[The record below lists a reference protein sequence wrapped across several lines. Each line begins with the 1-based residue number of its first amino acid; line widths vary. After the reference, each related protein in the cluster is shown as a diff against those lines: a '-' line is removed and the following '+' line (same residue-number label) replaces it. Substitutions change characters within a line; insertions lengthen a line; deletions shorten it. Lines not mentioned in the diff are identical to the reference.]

1 VEQLPERTEQV
12 VVLGPRDERTNASVQ
27 RFEELAAA
35 AGGDVE
41 IKHVDSAL
49 DSERIVTECQDAVA
63 IIPAA
68 VRILT
73 TEMIGRMPNLKLVH
87 VTSAGTDWL
96 DKPAV
101 YELGVK
107 VANNGGGNRVAVSEH
122 TIMLMVACYRRLEHQ
137 LRNARA
143 GTWLGRAEMPGA
155 PEDYHTLEEKTVG
168 IVGLGRIGK
177 AVVKRLRGWDCE
189 VVYTDVIDFEP
200 EIESELNVS
209 RLSLDE
215 LLAASDVVT
224 LHVPL
229 EPTTRHMM
237 STREFG
243 LMKNTAILI
252 NACRGPVV
260 DEAALVQALRDG
272 EIMGAG
278 LDVLEEEPTPAD
290 NPLFDFDNVIVTP
303 HLASRAIESML
314 TSTEFAIANV
324 SRVARCEEPESIVLP
339 V

>member
-1 VEQLPERTEQV
+1 MAKQV
-12 VVLGPRDERTNASVQ
+12 VVLGPQDERTKGGIR

-41 IKHVDSAL
+41 IKHVDSTL
-49 DSERIVTECQDAVA
+49 DSDQIVAECQDAVA

-68 VRILT
+68 VRTLT
-73 TEMIGRMPNLKLVH
+73 TEMIGRLPNLKLVQ

-107 VANNGGGNRVAVSEH
+107 IANNGGGNRVAVSEH
-122 TIMLMVACYRRLEHQ
+122 TIMLMVASYRRLEHQ

-143 GTWLGRAEMPGA
+143 GTWLGQATMPGA
-155 PEDYHTLEEKTVG
+155 AEDYHTLEEKTVG

-177 AVVKRLRGWDCE
+177 AVAKRLRDWDCE
-189 VVYTDVIDFEP
+189 VVYSDVIDIEP

-209 RLSLDE
+209 KLPLDE

-243 LMKNTAILI
+243 LMKSTAILI

-272 EIMGAG
+272 QIMGAG
-278 LDVLEEEPTPAD
+278 LDVLEEEPTPVN
-290 NPLFDFDNVIVTP
+290 NPLFDFDNVVVTP

-324 SRVARCEEPESIVLP
+324 SRVARGEEPESIVLP

>member
-1 VEQLPERTEQV
+1 MSEQV
-12 VVLGPRDERTNASVQ
+12 VVLGPTDDRTASAVQ

-41 IKHVDSAL
+41 IKFVDSTL
-49 DSERIVTECQDAVA
+49 DSDQIVAECQDAVA
-63 IIPAA
+63 IIPSA
-68 VRILT
+68 VRALT
-73 TEMIGRMPNLKLVH
+73 TEMIGQMPNLKLVQ

-101 YELGVK
+101 YELGVRI
-107 VANNGGGNRVAVSEH
+107 ANNGGGNRVAVSEH
-122 TIMLMVACYRRLEHQ
+122 TIMLMVASYRRLEHQ
-137 LRNARA
+137 IRNARA
-143 GTWLGRAEMPGA
+143 GTWLGAAQMPGA
-155 PEDYHTLEEKTVG
+155 AEDYHTLEEKTVG

-177 AVVKRLRGWDCE
+177 AVAKRLRGWDCE
-189 VVYTDVIDFEP
+189 IVYSDVIDIEP
-200 EIESELNVS
+200 ENEQELNATE
-209 RLSLDE
+209 LPFDE
-215 LLAASDVVT
+215 LLAVSDVVT

-260 DEAALVQALRDG
+260 DEAALVQALKDG

-278 LDVLEEEPTPAD
+278 LDVLEEEPTPVD
-290 NPLFDFDNVIVTP
+290 NPLFDFENVVVTP
-303 HLASRAIESML
+303 HLASRAIESMY

-324 SRVARCEEPESIVLP
+324 GRVARGEEPESIVLP